1 MWTSPFAALPS
12 SSPTSHPLTSWSSGC
27 VGQTALFALTVATPA
42 VPTTSR
48 LADRVAFK
56 ALASAEED
64 AICRTGVD
72 QVLDDAADL

>member
-1 MWTSPFAALPS
+1 
-12 SSPTSHPLTSWSSGC
+12 
-27 VGQTALFALTVATPA
+27 VATPA